1 MQTTIFQ
8 DEKLLIFDGAVGTEL
23 YNRGFFINRP
33 FEELNL
39 SSAADVQKVHFD
51 YLDAGA
57 DVITTNTFATTR
69 TQLKNFDIDSKQ
81 AELIKA
87 ALLNANSAV
96 KQYREHNNRP
106 VRIAL
111 SLGPLGQLVEPL
123 GSISLVDV
131 RAEFAEVA
139 RAAVSSGE
147 DYQLYLFE
155 TFSNL
160 DELEAAVAG
169 VRDVDAKRPILAS
182 IHSAV
187 SKEGFIAEFAERFGK
202 SDLIQALGLNCSDGP
217 SQLLQALQIL
227 RPLTSKPIVVQPN
240 AGLPRSING
249 RYFYMTSPDY
259 LAKFAKRYAQAGAV
273 AVGGCCGTGP
283 EHIRAIKAAFA
294 MVRAQAAGE
303 ISDPEINVEILESKT
318 DRLVAKARS
327 QMRKPLA
334 KHSVSETSRVGEI
347 LKTKKKVLSI
357 EVLPPKGTE
366 LEGFLES
373 LDVVEAA
380 GVDFVN
386 VPDGARASTRVS
398 SLHIASY
405 VAHRKGSLQVI
416 PHFTTR
422 DRNLIALQSD
432 LLGAYVNGVRDVLL
446 VTGDP
451 PKLGT
456 NKDATGV
463 YDIDSI
469 GLTYLVNCL
478 NQGISPTGDEIGS
491 GTGFGIG
498 VASNPTAINLDLE
511 HQRWLYKVESGA
523 DYAVTQPIFDPESFL
538 RWRDRLKQNYRPHLV
553 GIWPLTSLR
562 NAEFMANEVPGV
574 HVPKWVIEE
583 MAKAGGDSSEAM
595 KRGLDIA
602 RKCVDKLTSSCEGFC
617 VSAPFGKV
625 KFALEVMS
633 GTIGDQK

>member
-1 MQTTIFQ
+1 MKNIFQ
-8 DEKLLIFDGAVGTEL
+8 SEKLLIFDGAVGTEL
-23 YNRGFFINRP
+23 YNRGYYINRP
-33 FEELNL
+33 FEELNT
-39 SSAADVQKVHFD
+39 SSPTDVQKVHFD

-57 DVITTNTFATTR
+57 DVITTNTFAATH
-69 TQLKNFDIDSKQ
+69 TQLKNFDLEKKQ
-81 AELIKA
+81 SELVKA
-87 ALLNANSAV
+87 ALQNANHAV
-96 KQYREHNNRP
+96 EQYQKTNSRE
-106 VRIAL
+106 VAIAL

-123 GSISLVDV
+123 GSLSLAEA

-139 RAAVSSGE
+139 RAAVESGE
-147 DYQLYLFE
+147 KFELYLFE

-160 DELEAAVAG
+160 DELEAAVSG
-169 VRDVDAKRPILAS
+169 VRDIDSKRPILAS
-182 IHSAV
+182 IHSQV

-202 SDLIQALGLNCSDGP
+202 SESVQALGLNCSDGP

-227 RPLTSKPIVVQPN
+227 KPLTSKPIVVQPN
-240 AGLPRSING
+240 AGLPRAING

-259 LAKFAKRYAQAGAV
+259 LAKFAKRYVQAGAK

-283 EHIRAIKAAFA
+283 DHIRAIATAFA

-303 ISDPEINVEILESKT
+303 ISDPEISVEVLESKQ
-318 DRLVAKARS
+318 DRLVARAKS
-327 QMRKPLA
+327 QIRKPAA
-334 KHSVSETSRVGEI
+334 KTSVLPSSKVGEI
-347 LKTKKKVLSI
+347 LKSGRKVMSI

-366 LEGFLES
+366 LDGFLKS
-373 LDVVEAA
+373 LDIVEAA

-405 VAHRKGSLQVI
+405 VAHLKKNLRVI

-456 NKDATGV
+456 NKDATAV

-498 VASNPTAINLDLE
+498 VASNPTAINMDLE
-511 HQRWLYKVESGA
+511 YQRWLYKVESGA
-523 DYAVTQPIFDPESFL
+523 DYAITQPVFDPDTFL
-538 RWRDRLKQNYRPHLV
+538 RWQDRLKANYRPHII

-583 MAKAGGDSSEAM
+583 MAKAGNDANEAA
-595 KRGLDIA
+595 KRGLEIA
-602 RKCVDKLTSSCEGFC
+602 RKCVEKLNANCEGFC

-625 KFALEVMS
+625 NVALDV
-633 GTIGDQK
+633 IGDLK

>member
-1 MQTTIFQ
+1 MNNNIFES
-8 DEKLLIFDGAVGTEL
+8 EKLLIFDGAVGTEL

-33 FEELNL
+33 FEELNT
-39 SSAADVQKVHFD
+39 SSPADVQKVHFD
-51 YLDAGA
+51 YLSAGA
-57 DVITTNTFATTR
+57 DVITTNTFAATH
-69 TQLKNFDIDSKQ
+69 TQLKNFDLDKKQ
-81 AELIKA
+81 SELVSA
-87 ALLNANSAV
+87 ALQNANRAV
-96 KQYREHNNRP
+96 EQFHKNTSRE
-106 VRIAL
+106 VSIAL

-123 GSISLVDV
+123 GSLSLVEA

-139 RAAVSSGE
+139 RAAVQSGE
-147 DYQLYLFE
+147 KFQLYLFE

-169 VRDVDAKRPILAS
+169 VREIDSVRPILAS
-182 IHSAV
+182 IHSQV
-187 SKEGFIAEFAERFGK
+187 SKEGFIAEFADRFGK
-202 SDLIQALGLNCSDGP
+202 SNLVQALGLNCSDGP

-227 RPLTSKPIVVQPN
+227 KPLTSKPIVVQPN
-240 AGLPRSING
+240 AGLPRAING

-259 LAKFAKRYAQAGAV
+259 LAKFAKRYVQAGAV

-283 EHIRAIKAAFA
+283 EHIRAISSAFA
-294 MVRAQAAGE
+294 MVRAQVAGE
-303 ISDPEINVEILESKT
+303 VSDPEISAEVLESKQ
-318 DRLVAKARS
+318 DRLVARARS
-327 QMRKPLA
+327 QIRKPAA
-334 KHSVSETSRVGEI
+334 KTSILSTSQVGEK
-347 LKTKKKVLSI
+347 LKAGKKIISI

-366 LEGFLES
+366 LEGFLKS
-373 LDVVEAA
+373 LETIEKA

-398 SLHIASY
+398 SLHVASY
-405 VAHRKGSLQVI
+405 VAHRKGSVRVI

-446 VTGDP
+446 ITGDP

-456 NKDATGV
+456 NKDATAV

-478 NQGISPTGDEIGS
+478 NQGISPTGDEIGT

-511 HQRWLYKVESGA
+511 YQRWLYKIESGA
-523 DYAVTQPIFDPESFL
+523 DYAVTQPIFDPDSFM
-538 RWRDRLKQNYRPHLV
+538 RWKDRLKTKYRPHVV

-574 HVPKWVIEE
+574 HVPKWVLEE
-583 MAKAGGDSSEAM
+583 MAKAGGNADEAS
-595 KRGLDIA
+595 KRGLEIA
-602 RKCVDKLTSSCEGFC
+602 QKCVSKLNQACEGFC

-625 KFALEVMS
+625 HAALHVV
-633 GTIGDQK
+633 GDLK